1 MSIENLSLID
11 LADNQNVILCYMPVP
26 STVHIKVEP
35 TTMAAIVSAAMDYIK
50 SKDNLKWQSDVSD
63 ALSQISA
70 KLDLILSEIQ
80 KLRLYFDQRIKDETL
95 FVFQSEVEARRV
107 SAEEILAGINKNGVS
122 LPEETKSRLI
132 GLLDGMSVSLRQLM
146 NWQHFNFDAYQAVL
160 SGVLS
165 KLFLMSI
172 TDRPIGEI
180 KAFAKMAVKTYLE
193 PAVDPLNANS
203 FEAARNNCALEAIQ
217 KKNEFDGYIGRWW
230 WLSRHE
236 RVRPG
241 HDPDHIPDVQVYNTF
256 GIASGDVSTPLNFN
270 SSGKLNFEVSW
281 YPRISDREDTRAMQ
295 RFQDDLNNQKQTV
308 LDLLSREAALR
319 SHVETIRKVTEMLEA
334 Y

>member
-35 TTMAAIVSAAMDYIK
+35 ATMAAIVSAAMDYIK

-95 FVFQSEVEARRV
+95 FIFQSEVEARRV

-180 KAFAKMAVKTYLE
+180 KAFAKMAVNTYLQ
-193 PAVDPLNANS
+193 PAIDPLNPNS
-203 FEAARNNCALEAIQ
+203 FEAARNSCALEAIQ
-217 KKNEFDGYIGRWW
+217 KKNQFDGYIGRWW
-230 WLSRHE
+230 WLFRHE
-236 RVRPG
+236 SVRPG
-241 HDPDHIPDVQVYNTF
+241 HDPDHIPDVQIHNTF
-256 GIASGDVSTPLNFN
+256 GIASGDISTPLKFN
-270 SSGKLNFEVSW
+270 SSGELNFEVPW
-281 YPRISDREDTRAMQ
+281 YPRIGNREDTRAMQ
-295 RFQDDLNNQKQTV
+295 RFQDDLNSQKQTV

-319 SHVETIRKVTEMLEA
+319 SHIETIRKVIEILEA